1 MLEESDW
8 LSSSP
13 EGGRGSKAKGSY
25 SIDMTT
31 GEYSYMVKLRKD
43 LEAKPGTDP
52 DLIWIDSGLELD

>member
-1 MLEESDW
+1 
-8 LSSSP
+8 
-13 EGGRGSKAKGSY
+13 
-25 SIDMTT
+25 MTT